1 MVLAALPGSP
11 IGRIVIN
18 EVGPYLPWTG
28 LLRLGANLNDAPKSF
43 ETIEQ
48 AEVYY
53 RRVLAPFGQLED
65 AHWRHL
71 TRHSVAWSAEGRR
84 FKPLCDPNIAHA
96 FRNPWHYSVDRWKY
110 WDAIYVPIL
119 VVRGQQS
126 DLLPKAVLRD
136 MMRRNRNVR
145 VHTVQNCGHAP
156 ALITDDQIEVVT
168 QFLYSNDPGAR

>member
-1 MVLAALPGSP
+1 MQPVPMTERDTRRDRASAL
-11 IGRIVIN
+11 N
-18 EVGPYLPWTG
+18 LHG
-28 LLRLGANLNDAPKSF
+28 LL
-43 ETIEQ
+43 
-48 AEVYY
+48 
-53 RRVLAPFGQLED
+53 
-65 AHWRHL
+65 AHWSEAAAAGWPEALIGWEEDERARRSL
-71 TRHSVAWSAEGRR
+71 ERRLQSAHIGR